1 MKKQRSQGRDV
12 PASKGTAN
20 RKYVYICSHGG
31 CTNKA
36 RGRSGVCI
44 KHGAKAPTCSVTGC
58 TNNSLAGRR
67 CKRHGAKVAP
77 RKKCSHEGCNNQA
90 VKGGVCTSHGANTTP
105 TVVEGTRH
113 EYSFVGLPRGT
124 SEKLQTE
131 AKQAVRQIEGESV
144 VNCEDGVY
152 QRLKPKYKAQLCK
165 RPDDNFYTDNCRIQ
179 SSFECPG
186 GLKYSIQNVLQRDIR
201 RGYVLRRGNVL
212 VTRKSR
218 GKHPLR
224 QQLHWDFEGRL
235 RRWRFFVII
244 PLDNDQSIFV
254 SDEDGN
260 LSRLRLRKDCA
271 FVGRGGLVHCGSE
284 TPGMRVHFEFIPQ
297 RAKIDDDV
305 KTRFA
310 PDPTYP
316 LS

>member
-1 MKKQRSQGRDV
+1 MQRSQGCDV

-20 RKYVYICSHGG
+20 RKSYVYICSHDG
-31 CTNKA
+31 CTNRS
-36 RGRSGVCI
+36 RGRVRVCI
-44 KHGAKAPTCSVTGC
+44 KHGATAPTCSVTGC
-58 TNNSLAGRR
+58 TNNSLVTGL
-67 CKRHGAKVAP
+67 CKRHGAIVAP
-77 RKKCSHEGCNNQA
+77 RKNCSHAGCNNQA
-90 VKGGVCTSHGANTTP
+90 VKGGVCTSHGANTIP

-113 EYSFVGLPRGT
+113 EYLFVGLPRGT
-124 SEKLQTE
+124 SAKLQTA
-131 AKQAVRQIEGESV
+131 AKHAVRRINKGESV
-144 VNCEDGVY
+144 VNCEGVAY

-165 RPDDNFYTDNCRIQ
+165 RPDDNTYTDNCRLQ
-179 SSFECPG
+179 FSFECPG
-186 GLKYSIQNVLQRDIR
+186 GLIDSIENVLQRDIR
-201 RGYVLRRGNVL
+201 RGYVLKRGNVL

-235 RRWRFFVII
+235 RRCRFFVII
-244 PLDNDQSIFV
+244 PLDNNQSIFV

-284 TPGMRVHFEFIPQ
+284 TLGMRVHFEFIPQ

-305 KTRFA
+305 KTHFA
-310 PDPTYP
+310 RDPTYP
-316 LS
+316 L